1 LGGFSGEMPAS
12 LLKLAM
18 PKAGPPPQEAWL
30 VLRIIS
36 SKVLRL
42 CSLLVLFPAIGRGG
56 VLPPTPKTR
65 FNATSEE
72 LVLISRVMPGLDP
85 ASQRVLQIAN
95 SDGSVPKV
103 SRRSE
108 VAVTAWDFSTM
119 RKFSLYENNSLR
131 IRGEFFNIT
140 NRPSFDFS
148 VAKISSGSVGTIT
161 TAAEGAN
168 LDVLD
173 DLYRRGQ
180 FQDVVAQ
187 ARDLLRRTPGNADLL
202 TRLGAAQFRLGQLG
216 EAERTFRKALVS
228 LPGHAQALLGLGNA
242 LLTQGKVS
250 EAVTVFESL
259 SKQVPGH
266 LQLRRTLA
274 RAYIEANRFADAEAL
289 LQTLVQSDPK
299 DVESWYGLGLLNYR
313 NGYYAAA
320 LKALDT
326 ALGLSAQHLD
336 ARIHRAGALDAL
348 GRVAEAE
355 ADFQKLLKTPA
366 LRTHAGLQLG
376 YGQLLLQS
384 GRNEEA
390 LSRFDQAI
398 QLAPESSDAH
408 LWRARALLRIG
419 RVNEAVQAAERAERL
434 SPNAAAPHALLVKL
448 YRLAGNEEFAA
459 KEASWLREYGR
470 RRQ

>member
-1 LGGFSGEMPAS
+1 M
-12 LLKLAM
+12 
-18 PKAGPPPQEAWL
+18 

-65 FNATSEE
+65 FNAISEE
-72 LVLISRVMPGLDP
+72 LVLISRVMPELDP
-85 ASQRVLQIAN
+85 ASQRVLQLAN

-103 SRRSE
+103 SCSE
-108 VAVTAWDFSTM
+108 VLAVTAWDFSTM
-119 RKFSLYENNSLR
+119 RRFSLCENNSLR

-140 NRPSFDFS
+140 NRPSFAFS
-148 VAKISSGSVGTIT
+148 VAKICSGSVGTIT

-180 FQDVVAQ
+180 FQDVVEQ
-187 ARDLLRRTPGNADLL
+187 ARELLLRTPGNADLL
-202 TRLGAAQFRLGQLG
+202 SRLGAAQFRLGQMN

-228 LPGHAQALLGLGNA
+228 SPSHAQAQLGLGNA
-242 LLTQGKVS
+242 LLTQGKAS

-259 SKQVPGH
+259 SKQAPSHVP
-266 LQLRRTLA
+266 LRRTLA
-274 RAYIEANRFADAEAL
+274 RAYIEASRYADAEAL
-289 LQTLVQSDPK
+289 LQTLLQSDPK
-299 DVESWYGLGLLNYR
+299 DAESWYELGLLNYR
-313 NGYYAAA
+313 SGYYAPA

-348 GRVAEAE
+348 GRVGEAEAE
-355 ADFQKLLKTPA
+355 FRKLLEAPV
-366 LRTHAGLQLG
+366 LRTHPGLQLG

-398 QLAPESSDAH
+398 QLAPESSEAH
-408 LWRARALLRIG
+408 LWRAKALLRIG
-419 RVNEAVQAAERAERL
+419 RVNEATQSAEHAKRL
-434 SPNAAAPHALLVKL
+434 SPNAVAPHVLLVKL
-448 YRLAGNEEFAA
+448 YRLAGNEESAA

-470 RRQ
+470 RTP